1 MSYSFLP
8 AHHFE
13 PSAPKS
19 TPFNRPTKGDWDR
32 HRELLTQLWSVEKK
46 KLSEVKAIMEQ
57 QHGHIAT
64 ERMYKHHFGKWK
76 LDKKFKERDA
86 VAVLRK
92 KRQRDADGKET
103 EIILRGKAIKMEDV
117 DRYLKRR
124 KGVPLSYGSRAST
137 PSDVVCKTPP
147 PMATFQDMDDSQL
160 DQYNTWTNMHHEPA
174 DYGFLD
180 VSGSSMDKRIIQR
193 TSFSQNFQSYHLRI
207 SRSPSP
213 PPSFIVPEQLF
224 SSIKSYFHGSFDSG
238 TWVEDDRGCYITL
251 NPTARTKSQHPADFH
266 MYCIMAVDL
275 LNEGSIVDFRRML
288 SKGFSVIQKILLDQR
303 PDTLDY
309 FLDFFVFL
317 MQNNKVEIA
326 SVLCTYLSQMA
337 TRILPKDHP
346 WYQICQA
353 FGMLDVESFEEV
365 IIQSWKCAIDTWEEC
380 LGSFHAFSLGNRLDF
395 IYRVYGSKDLL
406 EEEMMLRN
414 LLVQVEEQVLSVF
427 PSLVKRVMVRL
438 GLNVLYQ
445 RKYIEAEKIGQAI
458 ISLAERDEESIYV
471 EDKIDALEIVARSQY
486 HQDKNGLAEMN
497 LREALRL
504 TSERWGMED
513 PWAIDFMAVLEGWLR
528 IWGREDEAEEL
539 KVRRKSLLK
548 LDEMDEE
555 LAQVVI

>member
-1 MSYSFLP
+1 
-8 AHHFE
+8 
-13 PSAPKS
+13 
-19 TPFNRPTKGDWDR
+19 
-32 HRELLTQLWSVEKK
+32 
-46 KLSEVKAIMEQ
+46 
-57 QHGHIAT
+57 
-64 ERMYKHHFGKWK
+64 MYKHHFGKWK

-137 PSDVVCKTPP
+137 PSDVACKTPP
-147 PMATFQDMDDSQL
+147 PMATFQDMDDTQL

-213 PPSFIVPEQLF
+213 PPSFTVPEQLF
-224 SSIKSYFHGSFDSG
+224 FSIKSYFHCSFDSG
-238 TWVEDDRGCYITL
+238 TWVEDDTGFFITL
-251 NPTARTKSQHPADFH
+251 NPTARTTSQHPVDFH
-266 MYCIMAVDL
+266 TYCLMAVNL
-275 LNEGSIVDFRRML
+275 LNEGSIVEFRRML
-288 SKGFSVIQKILLDQR
+288 SKGFSCIRNLLLAQH
-303 PDTLDY
+303 PTTLDY
-309 FLDFFVFL
+309 FLDVFILL
-317 MQNNKVEIA
+317 MKNNKVEIA
-326 SVLCTYLSQMA
+326 SVLRTYLSQMA
-337 TRILPKDHP
+337 TNILPKDHP

-353 FGMLDVESFEEV
+353 FGMLDEESFEEV

-380 LGSFHAFSLGNRLDF
+380 LGSFHANSLENRIDF
-395 IYRVYGSKDLL
+395 ISRVHGSKDLL
-406 EEEMMLRN
+406 EEEMMLRK
-414 LLVQVEEQVLSVF
+414 LLVQVEQQT
-427 PSLVKRVMVRL
+427 PSAYPKLVTRVMVNL
-438 GLNVLYQ
+438 GFNIVDQ
-445 RKYIEAEKIGQAI
+445 GKHIEAEKIGQAI
-458 ISLAERDEESIYV
+458 ISLAERDEESIYI

-486 HQDKNGLAEMN
+486 HQDKNGLAEVN

-504 TSERWGMED
+504 ASEAWGMED
-513 PWAIDFMAVLEGWLR
+513 PWAIDLMTRLEMWLWGWE
-528 IWGREDEAEEL
+528 REEEAEFL
-539 KVRRKSLLK
+539 KVKKEDLLK

-555 LAQVVI
+555 LAKVAI